1 MTGGNGW
8 RLSASLLAVV
18 EDADAEPL
26 GLVGEI
32 VGDAG
37 AREND
42 DGLRAPRREARR
54 CA

>member
-1 MTGGNGW
+1 MMGGNGW

-18 EDADAEPL
+18 EDADAELL

-42 DGLRAPRREARR
+42 DGLRHLGEKQRR